1 MTLDIQI
8 TETPEDLART
18 VAMHVAHHALEA
30 LTARGVAHLVLT
42 GGGDGVAVTRELGA
56 LGHSLP
62 WEFIHLWWG
71 DERLVPKDHE
81 DRNDAQVQEVLDAL
95 PGLRH
100 EQVHRMPVLGHESPA
115 LTYADE
121 ISSVLGDE
129 PFDVLMLGIGPDGHV
144 ASLFPGRDLSGSGA
158 DVIEVS
164 DSPKPPSRR
173 VTLTMPRL
181 KNSRH
186 AFLFTSVQDKAEA
199 VAGLRSG
206 DHSLPVTHVRGISST
221 RLVVDTAA
229 AQSARNDE

>member
-30 LTARGVAHLVLT
+30 LTARGVAHVVLT
-42 GGGDGVAVTRELGA
+42 GGGDGIAVTRELGA

-71 DERLVPKDHE
+71 DERLVAKDHE
-81 DRNDAQVQEVLDAL
+81 DRNDAQVQEVLDGL
-95 PGLRH
+95 PGLRQ
-100 EQVHRMPVLGHESPA
+100 EQVHRMPVLGQDNPA
-115 LTYADE
+115 STYADE

-158 DVIEVS
+158 DVVEVS
-164 DSPKPPSRR
+164 DSPKPPPRR

-181 KNSRH
+181 NNSRH
-186 AFLFTSVQDKAEA
+186 AFLFTSGSDKAQA
-199 VAGLRSG
+199 VSGLRAG
-206 DHSLPVTHVRGISST
+206 DQSLPVSHVSALEST
-221 RLVVDTAA
+221 RLVIDTAA
-229 AQSARNDE
+229 DNSVS